1 MDSFNLCVA
10 TEVTLTEISFSIC
23 AAPVI
28 IGGSI
33 CYAALDSLVTTVHPA
48 IIPCSK
54 QLYMIVETTRHVWVT
69 INKRVSQI
77 AVPTPIH
84 EKISKRVEDQITDRL

>member
-10 TEVTLTEISFSIC
+10 TEVPLTEISSVQHLLSSVDLFATLIWI
-23 AAPVI
+23 AW
-28 IGGSI
+28 
-33 CYAALDSLVTTVHPA
+33 L
-48 IIPCSK
+48 
-54 QLYMIVETTRHVWVT
+54 QLYILRSFLAPNNSMIVETTRHVWVT